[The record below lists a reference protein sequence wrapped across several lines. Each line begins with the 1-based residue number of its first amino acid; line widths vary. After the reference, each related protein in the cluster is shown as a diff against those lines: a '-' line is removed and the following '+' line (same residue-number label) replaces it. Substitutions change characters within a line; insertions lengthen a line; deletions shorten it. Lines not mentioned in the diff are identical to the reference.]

1 MLGCKPAK
9 SPLRSKTVMSLRKEG
24 EEKADQA
31 RYLAA
36 VGSCMPCLVLD
47 LISHTLLVY
56 SVDLRA
62 IHLAHTGTVSSPS
75 LSICII
81 LPSSDARKLNKCFHC
96 TLSKQKCSMTV
107 R

>member
-1 MLGCKPAK
+1 MYAMLGTRP
-9 SPLRSKTVMSLRKEG
+9 
-24 EEKADQA
+24 D
-31 RYLAA
+31 LAYP
-36 VGSCMPCLVLD
+36 VG
-47 LISHTLLVY
+47 LL
-56 SVDLRA
+56 DLRA
-62 IHLAHTGTVSSPS
+62 IHLAHTGTVSSQS